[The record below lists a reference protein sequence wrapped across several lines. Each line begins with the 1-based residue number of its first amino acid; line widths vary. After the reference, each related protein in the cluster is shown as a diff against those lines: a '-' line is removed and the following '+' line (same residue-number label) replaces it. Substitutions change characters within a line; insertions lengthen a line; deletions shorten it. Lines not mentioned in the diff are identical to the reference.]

1 MTDQLQPVITV
12 QVSIEAPLEKVWH
25 YFTDPTH
32 IVNWNSASE
41 DWHTPRA
48 ESDFKV
54 GGSFLSRME
63 AKDGSMGFDLRGTF
77 EEIELHKH
85 IGYSLEDGRKVK
97 IDFTPTSSG
106 TNLIESFEAE
116 SQNSLELQQYG
127 WQSILES
134 FRRYVEN

>member
-1 MTDQLQPVITV
+1 MTDQSRPIITV
-12 QVSIEAPLEKVWH
+12 QVSIAAPIEKAWQ
-25 YFTDPTH
+25 YFTDPAH

-54 GGSFLSRME
+54 GGSFVYRME
-63 AKDGSMGFDLRGTF
+63 AKDGSMGFDLPGTF
-77 EEIELHKH
+77 TNIELHKH
-85 IGYSLEDGRKVK
+85 IGYTLADGRKVTV
-97 IDFTPTSSG
+97 DFTPTSSG
-106 TNLIESFEAE
+106 TELVESFEAE

-134 FRRYVEN
+134 FRKYVEI

>member
-1 MTDQLQPVITV
+1 MTEHLKQVITV
-12 QVSIEAPLEKVWH
+12 QVSIEAPIDKVWQ
-25 YFTDPTH
+25 YFTDPAH

-54 GGSFLSRME
+54 GGSFVYRME
-63 AKDGSMGFDLRGTF
+63 AKDGSMGFDLPGTF
-77 EEIELHKH
+77 TKIELHKH
-85 IGYSLEDGRKVK
+85 ISYSLADGRKVS

-106 TNLIESFEAE
+106 TNLVESFEAE
-116 SQNSLELQQYG
+116 NQNSIELQQYG

-134 FRRYVEN
+134 FKKYTEL